1 MRLTDEERAM
11 LDGAEGPAKQ
21 RAMDLLVRYGE
32 ALDAERLVEVTNVA
46 GTWSSTTPWVQADL
60 ERPDD
65 FDTIFSRF
73 NLDADDTVE
82 TPRTVVSTCQLI
94 HGIDTRNYKLQ
105 GFSDEQATLQRKSEE
120 FFGKSLSIFGWEV
133 FIPGVRIT
141 LWIAALI
148 IIGAG
153 LLTWASVR
161 DLLAAE
167 RHGDGND
174 GTVEATSERADRR

>member
-1 MRLTDEERAM
+1 MASRQVGHVRIFVASVFGGGISLLLAASMTQLWAAALLIGLLGVFAGAIYVLGFTLLQLSVDVELRGRIFAAVYTIVRLSLIVARSV
-11 LDGAEGPAKQ
+11 GPFVAV
-21 RAMDLLVRYGE
+21 LLNG
-32 ALDAERLVEVTNVA
+32 L
-46 GTWSSTTPWVQADL
+46 
-60 ERPDD
+60 
-65 FDTIFSRF
+65 
-73 NLDADDTVE
+73 
-82 TPRTVVSTCQLI
+82 
-94 HGIDTRNYKLQ
+94 
-105 GFSDEQATLQRKSEE
+105 SEE